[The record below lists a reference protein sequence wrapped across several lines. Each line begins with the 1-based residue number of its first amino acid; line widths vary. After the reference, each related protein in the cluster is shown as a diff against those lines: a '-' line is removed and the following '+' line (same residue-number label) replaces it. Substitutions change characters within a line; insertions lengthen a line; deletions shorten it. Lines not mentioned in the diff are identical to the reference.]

1 MNKLIG
7 IFMLALALVV
17 SGCASTGTDKNFAM
31 QIEAYSSGQR
41 ANADVAKAKADAERA
56 RYEAIA
62 EIGKTG
68 DATAKVASVIAL
80 ALGNGSAASSAQPS
94 SQPLPQLPE
103 SDADKAFKWASL
115 IAGPLTNVAQ
125 GFFGYKLGVVQSNNQ
140 TAMSIANTNAFASTA
155 AAGFGANTSI
165 ASSGFNAAGN
175 IASAGFN
182 STTSIAALIQA
193 PAPNLTLSGTGVI
206 GSGSY
211 TAPITTT
218 RTCTGGP
225 AAAGNAAPSGSTGT
239 AGSSGTTGQGGSS
252 GTTGQGG
259 PGPSGNGGAAGC

>member
-1 MNKLIG
+1 
-7 IFMLALALVV
+7 
-17 SGCASTGTDKNFAM
+17 M

-41 ANADVAKAKADAERA
+41 ANADIAKAKADAERA

-103 SDADKAFKWASL
+103 SDSDKAFKWASL

-125 GFFGYKLGVVQSNNQ
+125 GFFGYKLGVTQSNNQ

-155 AAGFGANTSI
+155 AAGFGASQSI
-165 ASSGFNAAGN
+165 ASSGFGAAGN

-218 RTCTGGP
+218 TTRTCTGGP
-225 AAAGNAAPSGSTGT
+225 AAAGNAAPSGTTGN

-252 GTTGQGG
+252 GTTGTGG
-259 PGPSGNGGAAGC
+259 TGPSGNGGAAGC